1 MTKER
6 NMWVELLINGQQISI
21 QCEQNE
27 TIETVYTRCL
37 TKLCRKI
44 DLNNTQFLYNGK
56 IVQSSIPLLDMIT
69 SNDKSRNRLS
79 IIVIKNENKFNKNN
93 NDIEF

>member
-44 DLNNTQFLYNGK
+44 DLNNIQFLYNGK
-56 IVQSSIPLLDMIT
+56 IVQPSIPLLDVIT

>member
-1 MTKER
+1 
-6 NMWVELLINGQQISI
+6 MWVELLINGQQISI
-21 QCEQNE
+21 QCEQND

-56 IVQSSIPLLDMIT
+56 IVQPSIPLLDVIT

>member
-37 TKLCRKI
+37 TKLCRKM

-56 IVQSSIPLLDMIT
+56 IVKPSIPLLDVIT

>member
-1 MTKER
+1 
-6 NMWVELLINGQQISI
+6 MWVELLINGQQISI

-37 TKLCRKI
+37 TNLCRKI
-44 DLNNTQFLYNGK
+44 DLNNIQFLYNGK
-56 IVQSSIPLLDMIT
+56 IVQPSIPLLDVIT

-79 IIVIKNENKFNKNN
+79 IIIIKNENKFNKNN

>member
-1 MTKER
+1 
-6 NMWVELLINGQQISI
+6 MWVELLINGQQISI

-27 TIETVYTRCL
+27 TIQTVYTRCL

-44 DLNNTQFLYNGK
+44 DLNNIQFLYNGK
-56 IVQSSIPLLDMIT
+56 IVQPSIPLLDVIT

>member
-1 MTKER
+1 
-6 NMWVELLINGQQISI
+6 MWVELLINGQQISI

-44 DLNNTQFLYNGK
+44 DLNNIQFLYNGK
-56 IVQSSIPLLDMIT
+56 IVQPSIPLLDVIT

>member
-1 MTKER
+1 
-6 NMWVELLINGQQISI
+6 MWVELLINGQQISI

-44 DLNNTQFLYNGK
+44 DLNNIQFLYNGK

>member
-1 MTKER
+1 
-6 NMWVELLINGQQISI
+6 MWVELLINGQQISI
-21 QCEQNE
+21 LCEQNE

>member
-1 MTKER
+1 
-6 NMWVELLINGQQISI
+6 MWVELLINGQQISI

-56 IVQSSIPLLDMIT
+56 IVQPSIPLLDMIT

-79 IIVIKNENKFNKNN
+79 IIVIENENKFNKNN

>member
-1 MTKER
+1 
-6 NMWVELLINGQQISI
+6 MWVELLINGQQISI

-56 IVQSSIPLLDMIT
+56 IVQPSIPLLDMIT
-69 SNDKSRNRLS
+69 PNPNDKSRNRLS
-79 IIVIKNENKFNKNN
+79 IIIIKNENKFNKNN

>member
-56 IVQSSIPLLDMIT
+56 IVKPLIPLLDMIT
-69 SNDKSRNRLS
+69 PNDKSRNRLS
-79 IIVIKNENKFNKNN
+79 IIVIENENKFNKNN

>member
-44 DLNNTQFLYNGK
+44 GLNNIQFLYNGK
-56 IVQSSIPLLDMIT
+56 IIQPSIPLLDVIT

>member
-44 DLNNTQFLYNGK
+44 DLNNIQFLYNKK
-56 IVQSSIPLLDMIT
+56 IVKPSIPLLDVIT

>member
-1 MTKER
+1 
-6 NMWVELLINGQQISI
+6 MWVELLINGQQISI

-44 DLNNTQFLYNGK
+44 DLNNIQFLYNGK
-56 IVQSSIPLLDMIT
+56 IVQPSIPLLDMIT

>member
-1 MTKER
+1 
-6 NMWVELLINGQQISI
+6 MWVELLINGQQISI

-37 TKLCRKI
+37 TKLCRKT
-44 DLNNTQFLYNGK
+44 DLNNIQFLYNGK
-56 IVQSSIPLLDMIT
+56 IVQPSIPLLDVIT

>member
-56 IVQSSIPLLDMIT
+56 IVQPSIPLLDVIT

-79 IIVIKNENKFNKNN
+79 ILVIKNENKFNKNN

>member
-1 MTKER
+1 
-6 NMWVELLINGQQISI
+6 MWVELLINGQQISI

-44 DLNNTQFLYNGK
+44 DLDNTQFLYNGK

>member
-44 DLNNTQFLYNGK
+44 DLNNIQFLYNGK
-56 IVQSSIPLLDMIT
+56 IVQPSIPLLDMIT

>member
-44 DLNNTQFLYNGK
+44 DLDNTQFLYNGK

>member
-44 DLNNTQFLYNGK
+44 DLNNIQFLYNGK
-56 IVQSSIPLLDMIT
+56 IVQPSIPLLDVIT
-69 SNDKSRNRLS
+69 LNDKSRNRL
-79 IIVIKNENKFNKNN
+79 
-93 NDIEF
+93 

>member
-56 IVQSSIPLLDMIT
+56 IVQPSIPLLDVIT